1 MALTAFQIKAAELGA
16 KLFDRDGLHLIKAK
30 DSGKWVYRYRFAGKR
45 REMGLGKWPEVS
57 LAEARRLRDHWA
69 NGIAEGLDPV
79 LERKRQV
86 AAQADQLARRDPTV
100 EELIGYC
107 FDARSPRMKNEA
119 SRERWMSPLKVHV
132 LPKIGRR
139 RASELD
145 PVMAKDAFAPIWRT
159 KTESAKKAM
168 LRLRMALADGQLAGV
183 EVDPFTC
190 DRAKHLL
197 GYIEHVE
204 TPIAATPWKKVP
216 ALYAQLCKRDAP
228 SALALRWI
236 ILTAT
241 RSESARGTRYEEI
254 EGRSGRCP
262 RPA

>member
-1 MALTAFQIKAAELGA
+1 
-16 KLFDRDGLHLIKAK
+16 
-30 DSGKWVYRYRFAGKR
+30 
-45 REMGLGKWPEVS
+45 
-57 LAEARRLRDHWA
+57 
-69 NGIAEGLDPV
+69 
-79 LERKRQV
+79 
-86 AAQADQLARRDPTV
+86 
-100 EELIGYC
+100 
-107 FDARSPRMKNEA
+107 MKNEA

-139 RASELD
+139 RGSELD
-145 PVMAKDAFAPIWRT
+145 PVMVKDAFAPIWRT

-168 LRLRMALADGQLAGV
+168 LRLRMALADGQLAGF

-204 TPIAATPWKKVP
+204 TPITATPWEKVP